1 MEQSIF
7 VLFEIWWSRCF
18 FKKVQNIV
26 LFLNIPLLFFLQ
38 AVLVMKAFAACGT
51 TPENVSKIIM
61 IENQL
66 SKKGSE

>member
-1 MEQSIF
+1 MF
-7 VLFEIWWSRCF
+7 FLFF
-18 FKKVQNIV
+18 FWI
-26 LFLNIPLLFFLQ
+26 IIFLQ

-66 SKKGSE
+66 SKKGSEYF